1 MMEQPPAITG
11 MCTTEYQ
18 GWIEGKHP
26 NKDEGVVRRKV
37 KILVAKTNLD
47 TISEI
52 AAMIAINTIAT
63 IATLAWQSNSHR
75 NSIAVLD
82 TPD

>member
-37 KILVAKTNLD
+37 RILVAKTNLD
-47 TISEI
+47 TIDTI
-52 AAMIAINTIAT
+52 MI
-63 IATLAWQSNSHR
+63 
-75 NSIAVLD
+75 
-82 TPD
+82 